1 MQIDTGSWDTCQC
14 TRTVPIRAKR
24 RKDTYIQVY
33 VRVASSLPFHCQTIG
48 TMTTPTASAVVSL
61 ESAELPRNNSAR
73 SAGPVSSTSDRGTR
87 SGPVDLD
94 ETQQTIDSET
104 AVETNNNPSARD
116 GGAHE
121 QNAGVPSGT
130 DVVMQNLLDDMVSTL
145 IVASLFCSYSPKYL
159 FQYLTSLPSSFLL
172 FSCPVIRPSTS
183 IRWVRP
189 FWDGSTKW
197 GVGLTMRR
205 ELSAI

>member
-1 MQIDTGSWDTCQC
+1 
-14 TRTVPIRAKR
+14 
-24 RKDTYIQVY
+24 
-33 VRVASSLPFHCQTIG
+33 
-48 TMTTPTASAVVSL
+48 MTTPTASAVVSL

-116 GGAHE
+116 GAHE

-145 IVASLFCSYSPKYL
+145 IVASIFCSYSPKSNISFNTSPHSLLLPLIFMSGYQTKHFDQMGQTIL
-159 FQYLTSLPSSFLL
+159 GRIDEMGSRIDDVERTIGDLMNQAGLEPSIGNMPASSLPENA
-172 FSCPVIRPSTS
+172 VIGEQQDAESTAS
-183 IRWVRP
+183 V
-189 FWDGSTKW
+189 
-197 GVGLTMRR
+197 
-205 ELSAI
+205 